1 MMFMDDDPDDLAA
14 AFFAQQAAKETQKTA
29 LPTKDWIRAIHD
41 TTNNVADAE
50 KWLATTLPDAQVE
63 SDGTTGIVGI
73 ILNTD
78 SCSLEKKNDGGKD
91 DEYDNEIRDKIKQLL
106 LQNIENN
113 LQKLDDAT
121 DEKLLSVHN

>member
-29 LPTKDWIRAIHD
+29 LPTKDWIRAIHE
-41 TTNNVADAE
+41 TTVTGEVDAE
-50 KWLATTLPDAQVE
+50 KWLATSLPDAQVE
-63 SDGTTGIVGI
+63 SDDDTKGIVGI

-78 SCSLEKKNDGGKD
+78 SCSLEKKNDGGKE

-113 LQKLDDAT
+113 IHMQKLDDAT
-121 DEKLLSVHN
+121 DEK

>member
-1 MMFMDDDPDDLAA
+1 MDDDPDDLAA

>member
-1 MMFMDDDPDDLAA
+1 MMFTDDDPDDLAA

-29 LPTKDWIRAIHD
+29 LPTKDWIRAIHE
-41 TTNNVADAE
+41 TTNNVTGEVDAE

-63 SDGTTGIVGI
+63 SDDTKGIVGI

-91 DEYDNEIRDKIKQLL
+91 DLYDNEIRDKIKQLL

-113 LQKLDDAT
+113 LHMQKLDDAT
-121 DEKLLSVHN
+121 DEK